1 MPQMIVASWG
11 RKSWF
16 TKFEVHSLKL
26 GLIRELTLVPGAT
39 VGRGEMTDLL
49 TVDEDPLQQ
58 ERLLFVIRVNNLM
71 SLWHGSKV
79 NVFRVHFSLGKEFT
93 PQLDQ
98 WITDAVNMGAL
109 HSSLLT
115 KEKFSTIRH
124 LTLKCC
130 NLTPS
135 CSFDGL
141 VSLKSLALD
150 IVTLTGSFLKDVLSH
165 GLELEQLSLKRLT
178 MDRDCKFNIDLSKL
192 KYLAI
197 VDCERLRG
205 ININGAVELNEFFFA
220 GKHEYF
226 SFKNVP
232 KLVNVS
238 FNCNTDDDYGGVLDV
253 LSKFGHRLPQ
263 LEILN
268 LHGRCTP
275 YIIRS
280 DVIPQSF
287 KVFPNLKYLELVANS
302 FDNDI
307 LWIAYL
313 LKFLPLLEEL
323 HLLNTQADVARQI
336 RKPTKSNHKNL
347 RILHLEGF
355 CGNIIE
361 LELTLHV
368 LKRCKALEKIVID
381 PSSKFLFGG
390 DTREQRE
397 DRKPWEICKPME
409 IQRWLSTEIPKGV
422 QEFDCVKHLSYIP
435 LRFIAEK
442 MFKKV
447 SWSVPEVP
455 VQAEDCLSLEWGVS
469 SSPVCAQLAPD
480 PIKSGGERLDPPP
493 IGSKEDRLER
503 SDSGWVAVGSVK
515 ISNERGRPEHSLDL
529 AETLLDL
536 VDLR

>member
-1 MPQMIVASWG
+1 MEITSSKSEDLFLRLPDDIIESIVFILPIKDAVKTSILSKRWQLFWM
-11 RKSWF
+11 KTPVLNFDYNLIES
-16 TKFEVHSLKL
+16 TQLK
-26 GLIRELTLVPGAT
+26 GV
-39 VGRGEMTDLL
+39 
-49 TVDEDPLQQ
+49 
-58 ERLLFVIRVNNLM
+58 
-71 SLWHGSKV
+71 
-79 NVFRVHFSLGKEFT
+79 VHFSLGREFT

-109 HSSLLT
+109 HTLDINLSFGLHPYCEAYYGNHEKFYDFPSRLLP

-141 VSLKSLALD
+141 VSLRSLALD
-150 IVTLTGSFLKDVLSH
+150 IVTLTGSFLKDMLSH
-165 GLELEQLSLKRLT
+165 GLELEQLSLKRLR
-178 MDRDCKFNIDLSKL
+178 MDRDCKLNIDLSKL

-220 GKHEYF
+220 GKHEYC

-238 FNCNTDDDYGGVLDV
+238 FNCNTDDDYGGVLNV
-253 LSKFGHRLPQ
+253 LTKFGHRLPQ

-268 LHGRCTP
+268 LHGRTP
-275 YIIRS
+275 YIVLS
-280 DVIPQSF
+280 DVIPQAF
-287 KVFPNLKYLELVANS
+287 K
-302 FDNDI
+302 
-307 LWIAYL
+307 
-313 LKFLPLLEEL
+313 
-323 HLLNTQADVARQI
+323 ADVVRQI

-390 DTREQRE
+390 DTWGQRE
-397 DRKPWEICKPME
+397 DRKPWEIWKPME
-409 IQRWLSTEIPKGV
+409 IQRWLSREIPKGV
-422 QEFDCVKHLSYIP
+422 QLCHQMGIWSSGMILALGARGPEFDSRNAP
-435 LRFIAEK
+435 FI
-442 MFKKV
+442 
-447 SWSVPEVP
+447 
-455 VQAEDCLSLEWGVS
+455 
-469 SSPVCAQLAPD
+469 
-480 PIKSGGERLDPPP
+480 
-493 IGSKEDRLER
+493 
-503 SDSGWVAVGSVK
+503 
-515 ISNERGRPEHSLDL
+515 
-529 AETLLDL
+529 
-536 VDLR
+536 

>member
-1 MPQMIVASWG
+1 KSEDLFLRLPDDLVESIVFILPIKDAVKTSILSKRW
-11 RKSWF
+11 RLFWMK
-16 TKFEVHSLKL
+16 
-26 GLIRELTLVPGAT
+26 TLVLNFDHNLI
-39 VGRGEMTDLL
+39 EN
-49 TVDEDPLQQ
+49 PLQQ

-79 NVFRVHFSLGKEFT
+79 DVFRVHFSLGKEFS

-109 HSSLLT
+109 HSSLLWKHEKFYDFPSRLLT

-130 NLTPS
+130 NLTQS

-178 MDRDCKFNIDLSKL
+178 MDRDCKFNIDHSKL

-268 LHGRCTP
+268 LHGRTP
-275 YIIRS
+275 YIVRS

-287 KVFPNLKYLELVANS
+287 KVFPNLKYLELAANS

-323 HLLNTQADVARQI
+323 HLVE
-336 RKPTKSNHKNL
+336 
-347 RILHLEGF
+347 RIILLCAFFFFF
-355 CGNIIE
+355 C
-361 LELTLHV
+361 
-368 LKRCKALEKIVID
+368 
-381 PSSKFLFGG
+381 
-390 DTREQRE
+390 
-397 DRKPWEICKPME
+397 
-409 IQRWLSTEIPKGV
+409 
-422 QEFDCVKHLSYIP
+422 Y
-435 LRFIAEK
+435 
-442 MFKKV
+442 
-447 SWSVPEVP
+447 
-455 VQAEDCLSLEWGVS
+455 
-469 SSPVCAQLAPD
+469 
-480 PIKSGGERLDPPP
+480 
-493 IGSKEDRLER
+493 
-503 SDSGWVAVGSVK
+503 
-515 ISNERGRPEHSLDL
+515 
-529 AETLLDL
+529 
-536 VDLR
+536 